1 MFMVGVL
8 HKAHFLIGE
17 RSLKVLSRDVRGSIG
32 QAKTI
37 NLQTQREIEI
47 EVNSQTSETKPSDDH
62 DLIAAAD
69 GLVFDCDGT
78 LADTMP
84 LHYIAWRDTLKR
96 NDVEFSEDR
105 FYAMAGQPTV
115 HIVRVLLEEQGVS
128 GDPKTIAVEK
138 EAAFL
143 NVLPQVEPIEP
154 IVSIARKYRETKKMG
169 VGSGSNHAVVLQ
181 VLEHI
186 GLTDFFDAIVGAEAT
201 ERHKPEPD
209 VFLEVARQ
217 IGVEPTKCRVYEDA
231 DLGIEAAHRAGMTC
245 FDIRQIHTPRRI
257 TG

>member
-1 MFMVGVL
+1 M
-8 HKAHFLIGE
+8 
-17 RSLKVLSRDVRGSIG
+17 
-32 QAKTI
+32 
-37 NLQTQREIEI
+37 
-47 EVNSQTSETKPSDDH
+47 NSQSGETKPSDDPE
-62 DLIAAAD
+62 LIAAAD

-96 NDVEFSEDR
+96 YGVEFGEDR
-105 FYAMAGQPTV
+105 FYAMAGQPSV
-115 HIVRVLLEEQGVS
+115 QIIKILLDEQGLS
-128 GDPKTIAVEK
+128 GDPKAIAGEK

-154 IVSIARKYRETKKMG
+154 IVSIARQYRETKKMG
-169 VGSGSNHAVVLQ
+169 VGSGSNLSVVLQ

-201 ERHKPEPD
+201 KLHKPEPD
-209 VFLEVARQ
+209 VFLEVARR
-217 IGVEPTKCRVYEDA
+217 IGVEPAKCRVYEDA

-245 FDIRQIHTPRRI
+245 FDIREIHAPRRI

>member
-1 MFMVGVL
+1 MN
-8 HKAHFLIGE
+8 
-17 RSLKVLSRDVRGSIG
+17 SRI
-32 QAKTI
+32 
-37 NLQTQREIEI
+37 
-47 EVNSQTSETKPSDDH
+47 SETAPSDDH
-62 DLIAAAD
+62 ELIAAAE

-84 LHYIAWRDTLKR
+84 LHYIAWRDTLHSYG
-96 NDVEFSEDR
+96 VEFGEDR
-105 FYAMAGQPTV
+105 FYAMAGQPTLS
-115 HIVRVLLEEQGVS
+115 IVKVLLEEQGIS
-128 GDPKTIAVEK
+128 GDPKTIADEK

-154 IVSIARKYRETKKMG
+154 IVCIARKYRDTKKMG

-186 GLTDFFDAIVGAEAT
+186 GLTDFFDAVVGAEAT
-201 ERHKPEPD
+201 KRHKPQPD

-217 IGVEPTKCRVYEDA
+217 IGVQPTKCRVYEDA

-245 FDIRQIHTPRRI
+245 FDIREIHTPRRI
-257 TG
+257 TS